1 MSYVVKLNNITEE
14 TIDNFVL
21 RLRLGIYMKSKIIVT
36 IKTKLL
42 NVSTAH
48 NRL

>member
-1 MSYVVKLNNITEE
+1 MNICISYYSSNMSYVVKLNNITEE
-14 TIDNFVL
+14 TIDNL
-21 RLRLGIYMKSKIIVT
+21 T